1 MNNTETMQTFL
12 SDIGAHAGLIQ
23 LVIFIVT
30 LIFLAMAGLMAN
42 RLSGMLEEARLLYWR
57 SSQQLRAAEALAR
70 RAGTPSAAE
79 RLAAAGYA
87 RRARITKPQGKK
99 DLLTS

>member
-42 RLSGMLEEARLLYWR
+42 RLFGMLEEARLLYWR
-57 SSQQLRAAEALAR
+57 SNQQLEAARALSSR
-70 RAGTPSAAE
+70 PGAGSAAE
-79 RLAAAGYA
+79 RLTEAGYA
-87 RRARITKPQGKK
+87 HRAKITKPQGKK